1 MKRLRV
7 VVAAV
12 SAVALMAVAG
22 CGGGNGGSGS
32 GTGPVTLT
40 FRQFDPSSETVGLQA
55 AVKAWNSSHPNVQV
69 KMETLSGDNVAQ
81 QFAREANSGSGPDVE
96 QIANVNVKD
105 LAKPKILMPL
115 DSLAAKSA
123 PETPLDKYLA
133 LDLARFSGK
142 TWALPWTVDTYA
154 LAYRPDELKSAG
166 LKVPTTW
173 PQLASESA
181 KLTASG
187 KSRSGFCFPGASGPG
202 AGQWFPINYYLWSH
216 QAALVK
222 NDGGSWQVG
231 VSQDQL
237 ASTIDYFHSLFTS
250 GATAKSFIAVQDMT
264 DPQIVNGLVQGTC
277 AMTMMPPQT
286 FRQARADDKNLLTAP
301 MPDGLVD
308 GATHLGGRMLG
319 INASTKHPQQAWD
332 FIRFLNSSEAFT
344 HIDQYPAATTVL
356 DKMKAPAG
364 EQGFQQQLPHAVTFG
379 KYIAGPVPVTTLQK
393 ITNAQFGAVYSGQ
406 KDSQA
411 AAQSIISQ
419 IQAELKARS

>member
-1 MKRLRV
+1 M
-7 VVAAV
+7 VVACLAV
-12 SAVALMAVAG
+12 MSLTVAG
-22 CGGGNGGSGS
+22 CGGSSGGGSGD
-32 GTGPVTLT
+32 GPVMLT
-40 FRQFDPSSETVGLQA
+40 FRQFDPPSETGGLQA
-55 AVKAWNSSHPNVQV
+55 AVAAWNSSHSNVQV
-69 KMETLSGDNVAQ
+69 KMETLGGDNAAQ
-81 QFAREANSGSGPDVE
+81 QFAREANSGSGPDVV

-115 DSLAAKSA
+115 DSMAAKSP
-123 PETPLDKYLA
+123 PETPVDQYLA
-133 LDLARFSGK
+133 LDLARFGAK

-154 LAYRPDELKSAG
+154 LAYRPADLKAAG
-166 LKVPTTW
+166 LQPPTTW
-173 PQLASESA
+173 PELATEAA
-181 KLTASG
+181 KLSTSG

-216 QAALVK
+216 QPALVK
-222 NDGGSWQVG
+222 NVNGTWQVG
-231 VSQDQL
+231 VSQAQL
-237 ASTIDYFHSLFTS
+237 ASTIDYFNSLFTS
-250 GATAKSFIAVQDMT
+250 RATAKSFIAVEDMT

-286 FRQARADDKNLLTAP
+286 FRQARGDDKSLLTAP
-301 MPDGLVD
+301 MPDGLMD

-332 FIRFLNSSEAFT
+332 FIRYLNSSDAFT
-344 HIDQYPAATTVL
+344 HIDQYPAARTVL
-356 DKMKAPAG
+356 NKMKVPAG

-411 AAQSIISQ
+411 AAQTIISQ
-419 IQAELKARS
+419 IQSELSARS